1 MRAMKHD
8 PILSGKR
15 KPVNLS
21 LDTGVVAL
29 ARDQGLNLSQVAET
43 ALKVA
48 ITSERERRWRQE
60 NAASIER
67 HNRWIDENGIPLGDL
82 PVL

>member
-1 MRAMKHD
+1 MKYD
-8 PILSGKR
+8 PIVSGKR

-21 LDTGVVAL
+21 IDTGVVAF
-29 ARDQGLNLSQVAET
+29 AREQGLNLSQVTEA

-48 ITSERERRWRQE
+48 IKSERERQWRDD
-60 NAASIER
+60 NAAWIDR
-67 HNRWIDENGIPLGDL
+67 HNRWIEENGIPLSDL